1 MINFDA
7 LIKGMIFGFI
17 ISSPILVANYF
28 LNKRLDKMI
37 EKIYK
42 DMEKLVK

>member
-17 ISSPILVANYF
+17 ISSPILISNYF
-28 LNKRLDKMI
+28 SNKRLDEMI